1 MKHRVILHRV
11 PWMILI
17 LALVL
22 AACVQENSPSP
33 TETVQTASEE
43 TSASG
48 ASTLEDLQIIEGQVS
63 AMRGLETKEPVS
75 KAFLNT
81 DELRQKMVEDVA
93 EDYTEQEARDDA
105 LLYAA
110 FDLMDP
116 DIDLYDLLIDLY
128 TEQVAGFYDP
138 DTQEMFVVK
147 ENEAPGVLER
157 MTYAHEYTHVLQ
169 DQHFDLQALGFTDD
183 ADTSEEDTEKDLAV
197 RSLVEGDASL
207 LMQQYAL
214 QHLSAEDLQ
223 DVVRQS
229 AEIDTDVLDT
239 APAIVRESLLFPY
252 QAGLPFVLALFADDG
267 WPAVDAAYLNPP
279 VSTEQILH
287 PDRYPDDVPQV
298 VTLPPLT
305 DTLGSGWRLVDEDVL
320 GEFGLQQYLQVHLE
334 ADEAEMAAEG
344 WGGDRY
350 AVHWR
355 DDDSAF
361 VMVTRLVWDSADEAD
376 EFVEA
381 YVQFAEERFGSGST
395 RSEGQNRLWIG
406 DDALLLARDDQDAVL
421 IIVAPDE
428 PTLDEV
434 RALFSGFD

>member
-1 MKHRVILHRV
+1 MKPRVILNRAT
-11 PWMILI
+11 WMILM

-22 AACVQENSPSP
+22 AGCAQGNDTLP
-33 TETVQTASEE
+33 TETAQTSSEE
-43 TSASG
+43 TSSSG
-48 ASTLEDLQIIEGQVS
+48 PSTIEDLQIIEEQVS
-63 AMRGLETKEPVS
+63 TIRGLEAKESVS
-75 KAFLNT
+75 RAFLNT

-110 FDLMDP
+110 FDLTEP
-116 DIDLYDLLIDLY
+116 DIDMYDLLIDLY

-138 DTQEMFVVK
+138 DTEEMFVVK
-147 ENEAPGVLER
+147 QDVAPGALER

-183 ADTSEEDTEKDLAV
+183 ADASEEDTEKDFAV

-223 DVVRQS
+223 DVMRQS
-229 AEIDTDVLDT
+229 AEIDTDVLDA

-252 QAGLPFVLALFADDG
+252 QAGLPFVMALFADDG
-267 WPAVDAAYLNPP
+267 WSAVDAAYLNPP

-287 PDRYPDDVPQV
+287 PERYPDDVPQAI
-298 VTLPPLT
+298 TLPPLT

-320 GEFGLQQYLQVHLE
+320 GEFGLQQYLQVQLDAE
-334 ADEAEMAAEG
+334 EAEVAAEG

-355 DDDSAF
+355 DDESAF
-361 VMVTRLVWDSADEAD
+361 VMVTQLAWDSPDEAA

-381 YVQFAEERFGSGST
+381 YVQFADRRFGSGPT
-395 RSEGQNRLWIG
+395 QSEGQNRLWFG
-406 DDALLLARDDQDAVL
+406 DDALLLARDDQDQVL

-428 PTLDEV
+428 ATLNAL